1 MRKMLRKKVA
11 WRDGET
17 GEQEAFFFASS
28 HLAGREARVQP
39 TLGALGDPA
48 AQVVQWNS
56 RNR

>member
-1 MRKMLRKKVA
+1 MKKMLRKKVA
-11 WRDGET
+11 RRDGET
-17 GEQEAFFFASS
+17 GEQEAFFASS
-28 HLAGREARVQP
+28 HLAGREAKVQP